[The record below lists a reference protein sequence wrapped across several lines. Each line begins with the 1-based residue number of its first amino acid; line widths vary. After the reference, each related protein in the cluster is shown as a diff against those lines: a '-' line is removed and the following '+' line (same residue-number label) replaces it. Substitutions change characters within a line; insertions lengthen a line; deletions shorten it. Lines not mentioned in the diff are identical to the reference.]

1 MPAAELETAGEAPAS
16 VQALARQPDA
26 AELTRLAGAARAGR
40 MSAADTRRLQRI
52 IGNRAVTRILA
63 REDSK
68 DARPMQDATHKADER
83 LKSPSGHEM
92 VWDGFDRT
100 ATIFMPKD
108 GPNPEGAVQIVYKE
122 GTPEELA
129 KMPSLG
135 VESAVGLS
143 KVRAQILEF
152 LRANQGTYQQESDE
166 AAKKRAAIG
175 ATMCNAFLGSVTG
188 SLFAT
193 TLGGMNPRADAI
205 AAGRGGAFHTLAD
218 RKEGPQPG
226 DVVAYGKVEAAPKKG
241 DLRRAN
247 FTTVTHVGFFKSRRK
262 GPAGEEIWT
271 VVDGGQPDPSG
282 TKRNIVQERTRTFT
296 TEELEVQIPSRFA
309 TETKMQD
316 GRTLYVK
323 GSPIDYEKDRVKM
336 TCGVLKS
343 KYADAGQN
351 ADDKLLR
358 GWLDVDEFYG
368 GGAAPPVTG
377 ANDKVFV
384 GNDPDKSGAA
394 KLGAVAQ

>member
-1 MPAAELETAGEAPAS
+1 MRCA
-16 VQALARQPDA
+16 
-26 AELTRLAGAARAGR
+26 
-40 MSAADTRRLQRI
+40 
-52 IGNRAVTRILA
+52 
-63 REDSK
+63 
-68 DARPMQDATHKADER
+68 
-83 LKSPSGHEM
+83 
-92 VWDGFDRT
+92 
-100 ATIFMPKD
+100 
-108 GPNPEGAVQIVYKE
+108 
-122 GTPEELA
+122 
-129 KMPSLG
+129 
-135 VESAVGLS
+135 
-143 KVRAQILEF
+143 
-152 LRANQGTYQQESDE
+152 
-166 AAKKRAAIG
+166 
-175 ATMCNAFLGSVTG
+175 
-188 SLFAT
+188 
-193 TLGGMNPRADAI
+193 
-205 AAGRGGAFHTLAD
+205 
-218 RKEGPQPG
+218 
-226 DVVAYGKVEAAPKKG
+226 
-241 DLRRAN
+241 
-247 FTTVTHVGFFKSRRK
+247 
-262 GPAGEEIWT
+262 EIWT

-323 GSPIDYEKDRVKM
+323 GSALAYEKDRVKM